1 MHCFLFSYRI
11 FRNPVKYCF
20 KIILIALHFLIISWA
35 ISCMR
40 YKNKLQ
46 DFNNRKIIQKK
57 NDELKRVNKEYFSKH
72 TEN

>member
-1 MHCFLFSYRI
+1 
-11 FRNPVKYCF
+11 
-20 KIILIALHFLIISWA
+20 
-35 ISCMR
+35 MR